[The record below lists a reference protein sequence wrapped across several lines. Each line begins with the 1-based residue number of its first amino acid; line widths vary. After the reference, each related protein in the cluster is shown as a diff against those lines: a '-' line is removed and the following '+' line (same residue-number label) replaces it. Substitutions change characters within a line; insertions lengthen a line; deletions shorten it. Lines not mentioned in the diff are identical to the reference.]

1 MKVRVKGMR
10 EDLNE
15 FDLKEVADAFSEM
28 IEKTKVT
35 LSLPKFSELDNARE
49 LAVYMGGECA
59 YTLGCTPEVMD
70 KEDLLAAIHNGEMD
84 RHEITVY
91 LAEKH
96 IAQFSENDIRDM
108 VESMMESAEQYED
121 WDEAMMAD
129 IHDSAEVKAFLAYMN
144 GLAESNV
151 TYQAGLRVEM
161 DGEGEGHE

>member
-1 MKVRVKGMR
+1 MSDEYGNVDMKEYAEALSEVINKAMEGVKQ
-10 EDLNE
+10 
-15 FDLKEVADAFSEM
+15 
-28 IEKTKVT
+28 
-35 LSLPKFSELDNARE
+35 PKFSELNGNRE
-49 LAVYMGGECA
+49 LMVYTGGECA

-70 KEDLLAAIHNGEMD
+70 KDDLLAAIQNGEID
-84 RHEITVY
+84 RHGIVVY
-91 LAEKH
+91 LAEKNVAH
-96 IAQFSENDIRDM
+96 FREDDIRDM

-121 WDEAMMAD
+121 WDEDMMDD

>member
-1 MKVRVKGMR
+1 MDEYGRFDQKECAEALSAVINKAMEDVK
-10 EDLNE
+10 
-15 FDLKEVADAFSEM
+15 
-28 IEKTKVT
+28 
-35 LSLPKFSELDNARE
+35 LPKFSELSGDR
-49 LAVYMGGECA
+49 LLMVYTGGECA

-70 KEDLLAAIHNGEMD
+70 KDDLLAAIQNGEID
-84 RHEITVY
+84 RHGIVVY
-91 LAEKH
+91 LAEKNVAH
-96 IAQFSENDIRDM
+96 FREDDIRDM